1 MNPSLQDLEA
11 LIGREVTYQG
21 RTLIVVDVITEGPAI
36 VLGERHVTGPQRNQ
50 FGQSARRA
58 PGLWTI
64 PVFEAPGRVTPLLS
78 HLGLL

>member
-1 MNPSLQDLEA
+1 MDPSLQDLEA

-21 RTLIVVDVITEGPAI
+21 RTLRVVDVIAEGPAL
-36 VLGERHVTGPQRNQ
+36 VLGEPHVAGPQRDQ

-64 PVFEAPGRVTPLLS
+64 PVFEAPGRVTPLLTR
-78 HLGLL
+78 LGLL